1 MHGGHAAA
9 RDCLP
14 DSLKKYGL
22 SKQCLLRK
30 GHEFER
36 VYKQGKRVYGD
47 GFTLIYQ
54 PNEIGYNRL
63 GISVH
68 RQLKGAVKRNRIK
81 RIIRES
87 FRLARDRYPG
97 EADIVVA
104 VKPSFAMGSPNDVT
118 RAVSTLRY
126 FG

>member
-1 MHGGHAAA
+1 VHGGHAAV

-14 DSLKKYGL
+14 ESLKKYGL

-30 GHEFER
+30 SQEFEQ
-36 VYKQGKRVYGD
+36 VYKKGKRVYAD
-47 GFTLIYQ
+47 GFTLIYRR
-54 PNEIGYNRL
+54 NEIGYNRL

-68 RQLKGAVKRNRIK
+68 RQIKGVVKRNRIK

-87 FRLARDRYPG
+87 FRLAREVYPG

-104 VKPSFAMGSPNDVT
+104 VKPSFAMGSPSDVT
-118 RAVSTLRY
+118 GAVSTLRY
-126 FG
+126 SG

>member
-1 MHGGHAAA
+1 MRGGHAAA

-30 GHEFER
+30 SHEFER
-36 VYKQGKRVYGD
+36 VYKQGKRVHGD

-104 VKPSFAMGSPNDVT
+104 VKPTFAMGSPGDVT

>member
-1 MHGGHAAA
+1 MRDGHAVA
-9 RDCLP
+9 RDCPP
-14 DSLKKYGL
+14 DSLKEYGL

-30 GHEFER
+30 SHEFEQ
-36 VYKQGKRVYGD
+36 VYRKGKRVYGD
-47 GFTLIYQ
+47 GFTLIYKR
-54 PNEIGYNRL
+54 NEIGYNRL

-68 RQLKGAVKRNRIK
+68 RQVKGAVKRNRIK

-87 FRLARDRYPG
+87 FRLARGVYPG

-104 VKPSFAMGSPNDVT
+104 VKPTFAMGAPSDVT

-126 FG
+126 SG